1 MQRADAGVRDE
12 IIGRAGTTVAAIE
25 SGIVESGLSLT

>member
-1 MQRADAGVRDE
+1 MQRDDAGVRDKS
-12 IIGRAGTTVAAIE
+12 IGRAGTAVAAIE